1 MKTKFTPLFSILLVA
16 LLLAACGAQPGSD
29 STGGGGGSQAGNA
42 SGPCA
47 NPLYPVKVGDT
58 WNYSI
63 TGLVSSS
70 FTRTI
75 LEVTDTGFTD
85 QDTFPGPVTRTG
97 QWACD
102 SGNLTSLTPSE
113 GPSGQVQ
120 TTGTSTDVQT
130 SDLTGMTLPASI
142 QAGDTWNQHM
152 IMTGNTVVSDVTA
165 QSSTEMTMTCT
176 ADGNESVTATA
187 GTFNAMKVTCQTT
200 MAMTITL
207 SGISV
212 PTTLILTT
220 DSWYAPGVGLV
231 RSVTTG
237 ENLDSTIDL
246 ISYTL
251 Q

>member
-1 MKTKFTPLFSILLVA
+1 MKIKIIPYFSILMASV
-16 LLLAACGAQPGSD
+16 LLAACGAQPAMGP
-29 STGGGGGSQAGNA
+29 TGGGGSQPGTA

-58 WNYSI
+58 WNYTV

-75 LEVTDTGFTD
+75 LEVTGTGFTD

-102 SGNLTSLTPSE
+102 AGNLTSLTPSE

-120 TTGTSTDVQT
+120 STGTSTDIQT
-130 SDLTGMTLPASI
+130 SDLTGMTLPASV
-142 QAGDTWNQHM
+142 QAGDTWSQHM

-165 QSSTEMTMTCT
+165 QSSTEMTMACT
-176 ADGNESVTATA
+176 ADGSESVTATA
-187 GTFNAMKVTCQTT
+187 GTFDAMKVTCQTT
-200 MAMTITL
+200 MVMTITL

-212 PTTLILTT
+212 PTTLVLTT

-237 ENLDSTIDL
+237 ENLDSIIDL
-246 ISYTL
+246 ASYTL